1 MTRHWHWFELIGV
14 AGLLVAA
21 MIAVLSVGDIS
32 LSPATTIR
40 VLLGQSSDFQANFVI
55 WQLRFPRLLAALITG
70 STLALAGLLLQTL
83 TQNALADSSILGINA
98 GASLGAVTLMAV
110 AGMIGTHYTSGQLSL
125 AVLVGALV
133 SCTLVML
140 VNRQQNA
147 IRILLGGVALTAVM
161 NGFILLIELQLNQFD
176 FSQALIWLSG
186 SFWNTNLTFLTWHFW
201 LAVGLGLAT
210 GLTIPLLTGLTL
222 GPGMAEGI
230 GVNVKMAQRV
240 LMALAIGL
248 TTIAVSVGGAI
259 SFVGLMAP
267 NIAKRFVGLRMRWLV
282 PLSWI
287 MGMLIMVIAEFIA
300 TNVLGKMSLPV
311 GLVVAMITMPYFIFQ
326 LFSQRTTL
334 NRGTH

>member
-98 GASLGAVTLMAV
+98 GASLGAVTLMVV

-186 SFWNTNLTFLTWHFW
+186 SFWNTNLTFFD
-201 LAVGLGLAT
+201 LALLVGSRV
-210 GLTIPLLTGLTL
+210 
-222 GPGMAEGI
+222 GI
-230 GVNVKMAQRV
+230 GYRPDNSTSDGINTR
-240 LMALAIGL
+240 
-248 TTIAVSVGGAI
+248 SRDGGRYRRERQNGPAGI
-259 SFVGLMAP
+259 NGTCDWLD
-267 NIAKRFVGLRMRWLV
+267 NHCRFSRWC
-282 PLSWI
+282 
-287 MGMLIMVIAEFIA
+287 
-300 TNVLGKMSLPV
+300 
-311 GLVVAMITMPYFIFQ
+311 Y
-326 LFSQRTTL
+326 
-334 NRGTH
+334 

>member
-125 AVLVGALV
+125 AV
-133 SCTLVML
+133 L